1 MGIGRLFCVPQGMVD
16 GEPLGELKQLTLSDN
31 SLEVSPDCE
40 KEGFFSH
47 QIMGNSITM
56 SLAVKNVPE
65 VEDILNGDNNFFD
78 IEVKDNEGKVC
89 QLGRSE
95 VIATPKITR
104 RIPRKMKKA
113 LKKRYGDKWMYHH
126 PNADFNVEIKSMEA
140 KK

>member
-1 MGIGRLFCVPQGMVD
+1 MVD

-31 SLEVSPDCE
+31 PLEVSPDCE

-47 QIMGNSITM
+47 QIMGSSITM

-113 LKKRYGDKWMYHH
+113 LKKHYKDRWKFYH
-126 PNADFNVEIKSMEA
+126 PNAEIDVSIKA
-140 KK
+140 KGVS